1 MGPRSLSHDTLS
13 CSCSLTRVLPR
24 CSPKHV
30 WHMLMWIEKHG
41 QGPNNDPANWR
52 ERAGKTN
59 EVSDGAQLIDE
70 TEPTP

>member
-1 MGPRSLSHDTLS
+1 
-13 CSCSLTRVLPR
+13 
-24 CSPKHV
+24 
-30 WHMLMWIEKHG
+30 MLMWIEKHG